1 MSLENISLTI
11 GAKVPT
17 AIYTSSAEPVCI
29 VDTMGERKDDADRPK
44 EICDRNG
51 EVVLAMCKLCSKAE
65 AELETAQEG
74 EVMRYQMRDVA
85 CGLVKIV
92 DTKRNRCL
100 QKPHG
105 DEFFTRAEAR
115 EHIDRKNAIHRLRLA
130 VAAHQPAKEQSK

>member
-1 MSLENISLTI
+1 
-11 GAKVPT
+11 
-17 AIYTSSAEPVCI
+17 
-29 VDTMGERKDDADRPK
+29 
-44 EICDRNG
+44 
-51 EVVLAMCKLCSKAE
+51 
-65 AELETAQEG
+65 
-74 EVMRYQMRDVA
+74 MRYQMRDMA

-130 VAAHQPAKEQSK
+130 VAAHQPADGGEQQA